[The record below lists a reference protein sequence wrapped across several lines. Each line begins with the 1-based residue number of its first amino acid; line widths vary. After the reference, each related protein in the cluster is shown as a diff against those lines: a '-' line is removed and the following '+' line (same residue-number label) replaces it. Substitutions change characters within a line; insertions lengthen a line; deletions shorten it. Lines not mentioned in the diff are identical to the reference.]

1 MTHPADLYPC
11 IVLRLKI
18 FDGIL
23 ERNVAKFGS
32 MSPYLEVQWNN
43 EKWYSKIA
51 SNNHLTPIW
60 NEYHIFESSD
70 PSPLTIK
77 VLHNSLIFTSQE
89 IGFCI
94 ISVDEL
100 FKGKINETLELLYES
115 KTIGY
120 IRISANMYEEK
131 RSELSTHNTSYA
143 ANDLKEEYAKKL
155 YELELEKEEL
165 EFYKRKYKK
174 KLEKL
179 NQEKRGYKNK
189 VTEFVRK
196 TTPNHTEEGSDDNT
210 ESNIN
215 HYILYSQPDEIIKEE
230 CYDENNRNIF
240 KDDKE
245 ISLHLKNQLTF
256 DMTRIKCEGFRNIRK
271 KGFTQTCGK
280 INEMCLC
287 LEGKKKIQDDE
298 RMANKKNIS
307 LFSLQSIKEWEDGKE
322 DKRKCLERKDDEN
335 DKELLELRYE
345 GFNQFVSPQ
354 RDTVH
359 KSTDY
364 DRNARLQD
372 N

>member
-1 MTHPADLYPC
+1 MTNPTDLYPC
-11 IVLRLKI
+11 IILRLRV

-32 MSPYLEVQWNN
+32 MSPYLEVQWDN

-51 SNNHLTPIW
+51 SNNHLTPTW
-60 NEYHIFESSD
+60 DEYHVFESTD

-89 IGFCI
+89 VGFCI
-94 ISVDEL
+94 VSVEEL
-100 FKGKINETLELLYES
+100 FKGKINETLELIYES
-115 KTIGY
+115 KTVGH

-143 ANDLKEEYAKKL
+143 LTDLKEEYAKKL

-179 NQEKRGYKNK
+179 NQEKRSYKNK

-215 HYILYSQPDEIIKEE
+215 PYILYSQPDEIIQEE
-230 CYDENNRNIF
+230 CYDEDDGNLLR
-240 KDDKE
+240 KDKE
-245 ISLHLKNQLTF
+245 ISVHLKNQLTF
-256 DMTRIKCEGFRNIRK
+256 DISKVRCEGFRNVRK
-271 KGFTQTCGK
+271 KGFTQTCEK
-280 INEMCLC
+280 MNEICMTSDVYRT
-287 LEGKKKIQDDE
+287 EDVG
-298 RMANKKNIS
+298 RMANKKNVS
-307 LFSLQSIKEWEDGKE
+307 LFSHQSIEEWEDVQKI
-322 DKRKCLERKDDEN
+322 KRKCLKSGEKEQDR
-335 DKELLELRYE
+335 ELLELRFE

-354 RDTVH
+354 RTPAH
-359 KSTDY
+359 KGTGFV
-364 DRNARLQD
+364 RNCSITG
-372 N
+372 